1 MCTNGRFLK
10 TNVSLFGSVVLLAI
24 TNIYEQR
31 AIINNDD
38 NGHNNEK
45 DNKNNIDYQDYDY
58 NDYGSDNKNGF

>member
-1 MCTNGRFLK
+1 M
-10 TNVSLFGSVVLLAI
+10 LAI

-58 NDYGSDNKNGF
+58 NDYGSDNKNGFKNKNYIKKMIFEKNVL